1 MLRWISDHERQEI
14 RMRGYYIPLLVLGA
28 VAALVGRLMSTGET
42 WVDFVFLPAMS
53 LSLSLLAVLL
63 SLRRISITT
72 VKLCLLGI
80 ICIYQ
85 LVSFSDFTFAGRLY
99 TEGLSATAL
108 WFPVVFPV
116 AFVFL
121 PAWTALRFS
130 VFFYVLAVLIGLLGF
145 YVTPQVD
152 QRALNTVVQFYLAS
166 LAFLYTQAIYARYR
180 EQYVDMHQIAHTDPL
195 TKIANRR
202 LMQDLLEKSCQVA
215 GTDKTGF
222 AVLLIDLDHFK
233 RINDLYGHSVGDQV
247 LREVAS
253 LLQGV
258 LRQEQSLARWGGEE
272 FMVLAPKTN
281 LHQAQEL
288 AKRIAELLAS
298 TKVVGQFEVS
308 ASIGLA
314 TYREGDSS
322 DTVVHRA
329 DAAMYRAKAS
339 GRNRVEVEA

>member
-1 MLRWISDHERQEI
+1 MFRWLSDHERQES
-14 RMRGYYIPLLVLGA
+14 RMRGYYIPLLALGA
-28 VAALVGRLMSTGET
+28 VASLIGRLMSTGQT
-42 WVDFVFLPAMS
+42 WVDFAFLPAMTVS
-53 LSLSLLAVLL
+53 FSLLAILL

-72 VKLCLLGI
+72 VKLSLLGI
-80 ICIYQ
+80 ICVYQ
-85 LVSFSDFTFAGRLY
+85 LVSLSDYALAGRLY
-99 TEGLSATAL
+99 TDGLSATAL

-121 PAWTALRFS
+121 PAWAALRFS
-130 VFFYVLAVLIGLLGF
+130 VLFYVLAVLIGLLGLSITAE
-145 YVTPQVD
+145 VE
-152 QRALNTVVQFYLAS
+152 QRALNTVIQFYLAC

-180 EQYVDMHQIAHTDPL
+180 EQYVDMHQMAHTDPL
-195 TKIANRR
+195 TGIANRR
-202 LMQDLLEKSCQVA
+202 LMQDLLEKSCEA
-215 GTDKTGF
+215 ARADKAGF

-258 LRQEQSLARWGGEE
+258 LRQDQTLARWGGEE
-272 FMVLAPKTN
+272 FMVLAPKTSM
-281 LHQAQEL
+281 LQAQEI
-288 AKRIAELLAS
+288 ARDIAESLAR

-314 TYREGDSS
+314 AYRDGDSS
-322 DTVVHRA
+322 DAVVRRA

>member
-1 MLRWISDHERQEI
+1 MFRWISDHERQETQ
-14 RMRGYYIPLLVLGA
+14 MRGYYIPLLILGA
-28 VAALVGRLMSTGET
+28 VAALVGRLMSSGET

-53 LSLSLLAVLL
+53 VSLSLLAVLL
-63 SLRRISITT
+63 SLRRVSITS
-72 VKLCLLGI
+72 VKLSLLGI

-130 VFFYVLAVLIGLLGF
+130 VFFYVLAVLIGLAGL
-145 YVTPQVD
+145 YLTPQVD

-195 TKIANRR
+195 TRIANRR
-202 LMQDLLEKSCQVA
+202 LMQDLLEKNCEVA
-215 GTDKTGF
+215 RTEKTSF

-258 LRQEQSLARWGGEE
+258 LRQDQSLARWGGEE
-272 FMVLAPKTN
+272 FMVLAPKTDM
-281 LHQAQEL
+281 HQAQEL
-288 AKRIAELLAS
+288 AKRIAGSLAS

-314 TYREGDSS
+314 TYREGDTS
-322 DTVVHRA
+322 DTVVRRA